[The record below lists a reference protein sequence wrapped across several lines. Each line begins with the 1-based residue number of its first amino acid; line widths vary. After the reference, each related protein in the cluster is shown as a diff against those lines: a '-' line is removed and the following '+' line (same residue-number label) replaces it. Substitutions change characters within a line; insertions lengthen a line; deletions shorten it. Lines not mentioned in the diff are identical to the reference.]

1 MKSVSTRKLQ
11 QKNDL
16 LHDFFATLDNLI
28 SEHAVQVHE
37 HGFAV
42 AYSGGLDSSV
52 LLRLAYEFGKAKHLK
67 VYAFHINH
75 GLSPNASTWQA
86 FCLSTATALAIPF
99 FASSVHVDGRSGL
112 GLEGSARRL
121 RYTAL
126 GLLCEEHSIPLI
138 LTAHHQDDQ
147 AETLLLQ
154 LSRGTGIAGLSGM
167 SLSNQAPNLLGRNN
181 IRLARPL
188 LAQSKAVLVSF
199 AKNFAIDFVIDESN
213 ADFRFAR
220 NAIRHRVMPI
230 FDEIFPDFANLLSR
244 TAHHAQSAQNLL
256 QELAEID
263 WQRCKEG
270 NALKVAEIL
279 GLSLNRIDN
288 LLRFWISIHALKMP
302 TTARLIE
309 IRQQLLYAADDA
321 RISILHDSF
330 VFHRYQGQ
338 VFLEPAHK
346 KTFSVNESFS
356 FSWNGEAFLEFP
368 QFNGRI
374 KFEPSETGVD
384 PNWLRLQSLSM
395 RLRNGGER
403 IRLGKNRPSRDI
415 KHQFQYLK
423 IPFWRRNV
431 LPFVYAGGTL
441 FFVAEVGIDGDFQV
455 TGSHD
460 LINLRWEFLAEQ

>member
-1 MKSVSTRKLQ
+1 MKSVSTRKLLQ
-11 QKNDL
+11 EDDL
-16 LHDFFATLDNLI
+16 LQDFFSTLDNLI

-52 LLRLAYEFGKAKHLK
+52 LLRLAYEFGKAKCIK
-67 VYAFHINH
+67 VYALHINH
-75 GLSPNASTWQA
+75 GLSPNADAWQA
-86 FCLSTATALAIPF
+86 FCLSIATALDIPF

-112 GLEGSARRL
+112 GLEASARRL
-121 RYTAL
+121 RYAAL
-126 GLLCEEHSIPLI
+126 GLLCEELSIPLI

-167 SLSNQAPNLLGRNN
+167 SASYLAPNLLSRNN

-188 LAQSKAVLVSF
+188 LEKSKTVLVKF
-199 AKNFAIDFVIDESN
+199 AKDFAIDFVNDESN

-230 FDEIFPDFANLLSR
+230 FDEIAPDFANLLSR
-244 TAHHAQSAQNLL
+244 TAQHAQAAQNLL
-256 QELAEID
+256 QELGEID

-288 LLRFWISIHALKMP
+288 LFRFWISFHGLKMP

-309 IRQQLLYAADDA
+309 IRRQLLYASDDA
-321 RISILHDSF
+321 CISILHDGF
-330 VFHRYQGQ
+330 VFRRYQGQ
-338 VFLEPAHK
+338 VILEPVLK
-346 KTFSVNESFS
+346 KPFAANESFS
-356 FSWNGEAFLEFP
+356 FAWNGEAFLEFP
-368 QFNGRI
+368 LFNGRI
-374 KFEPSETGVD
+374 RFEPSVTGVD
-384 PNWLRLQSLSM
+384 PNWLRLQRLSIQ
-395 RLRNGGER
+395 LRNGGER

-423 IPFWRRNV
+423 IPFWRRSI

-441 FFVAEVGIDGDFQV
+441 FFVAEVGIDGEFQT

-460 LINLRWEFLAEQ
+460 LINLRWEFIAEH